1 MKGTLNIEPP
11 CDECGQLKNAFV
23 EAVREVM
30 VLNQLHLTAVVNNDP
45 DPHRFDILI
54 HEANE
59 QKQNAKYAYILHLE
73 GHNYSE
79 KPCNLQTL
87 NEKELQT
94 VC

>member
-1 MKGTLNIEPP
+1 MNPIVDTEPF
-11 CDECGQLKNAFV
+11 CAECERLKNAFV

-73 GHNYSE
+73 HDRYSQM
-79 KPCNLQTL
+79 PCHYQTL
-87 NEKELQT
+87 NEKELPT